1 MTKKYWIYILN
12 KDGDIYAYTDDKEL
26 AKKFESQRNMK
37 KFKKIKKNISK
48 KEINELANEYQL
60 CKLELVE
67 LDTKGNNGYSSCN
80 IAMTGIEHMDIS
92 NVGYTLKY
100 VTLPK
105 TAVVNPLIFNKK
117 IYDALKTIGYND
129 IYPTLPFDTPKDY
142 YIKLDMLMIFI
153 QNFGKTLK
161 ED

>member
-1 MTKKYWIYILN
+1 
-12 KDGDIYAYTDDKEL
+12 
-26 AKKFESQRNMK
+26 
-37 KFKKIKKNISK
+37 
-48 KEINELANEYQL
+48 
-60 CKLELVE
+60 
-67 LDTKGNNGYSSCN
+67 
-80 IAMTGIEHMDIS
+80 MTGIEHMDIS

-161 ED
+161 EDWLCQEHTILFI